1 MNEKFINFGF
11 AQTAACAMWCY
22 FVNLGYHCN
31 LLCGT
36 DGRNISVDVYS
47 DDKEIVEL
55 PGRYCYTSKEE
66 KHFKATKKST
76 AFTTISYTF
85 EY

>member
-1 MNEKFINFGF
+1 MNEKFINIGF
-11 AQTAACAMWCY
+11 AQTAACAVWCY

-31 LLCGT
+31 IYYGG
-36 DGRNISVDVYS
+36 DGCVISVDVFS
-47 DDKEIVEL
+47 DDKEIVDL
-55 PGRYCYTSKEE
+55 PGRYCYTSKAE
-66 KHFKATKKST
+66 KRFKATKKCP

>member
-1 MNEKFINFGF
+1 MNGNFFNFGI
-11 AQTAACAMWCY
+11 AQTAACAVWCY

-31 LLCGT
+31 IMYGG
-36 DGRNISVDVYS
+36 DGFVISVDVYS

-55 PGRYCYTSKEE
+55 PDRYCYTSKVE
-66 KHFKATKKST
+66 KHFKITKKGP